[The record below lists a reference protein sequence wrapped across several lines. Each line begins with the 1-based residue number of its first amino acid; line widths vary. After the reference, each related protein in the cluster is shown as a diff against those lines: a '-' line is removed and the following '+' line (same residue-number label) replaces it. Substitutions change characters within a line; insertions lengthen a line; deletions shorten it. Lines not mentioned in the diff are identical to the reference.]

1 MKLIFDISVLAWSIR
16 NNKAKTGIYRVIEN
30 LLKQFVHDPEID
42 LYLSSVHG
50 NICDFYKY
58 LEIHNIQIDSG
69 HLLVP
74 QSYSKWRDRLF
85 LFYLW
90 ILDFFDFKSN
100 LFYRNLL
107 LGAIKLVIDPLFVL
121 LGLGNYINPIRNVY
135 LTNDF
140 IFHSPFLPFPDF
152 IKETKVKKVITIYDL
167 IAVLYPEF
175 FEGNQDKVV
184 WKIIRN
190 IDSETSIVTISEHS
204 KNDIVGY
211 IPFFDQTKIS
221 VIPLAAEE
229 IFYEIKGNELIDEI
243 ISQFGLET
251 KKYILTVSTL
261 EPRKN
266 LKSSLRAFLRLAES
280 GLDADIKFVVL
291 GGKGWGAGLVDLEA
305 EFPNVYQNRVLFLGF
320 IPDEKMAYIYSGA
333 LFFVYLS
340 LYEGFGLPP
349 LEAMKCGIPVLVS
362 NTSSL
367 PEVIGNAGIS
377 VNPKVELEIIK
388 GMKSLIEDPNLR
400 IKLSE
405 LSTQQAALF
414 SWDKSAYKL
423 KKVYRNIS
431 K

>member
-1 MKLIFDISVLAWSIR
+1 M
-16 NNKAKTGIYRVIEN
+16 
-30 LLKQFVHDPEID
+30 
-42 LYLSSVHG
+42 
-50 NICDFYKY
+50 
-58 LEIHNIQIDSG
+58 
-69 HLLVP
+69 
-74 QSYSKWRDRLF
+74 
-85 LFYLW
+85 
-90 ILDFFDFKSN
+90 
-100 LFYRNLL
+100 
-107 LGAIKLVIDPLFVL
+107 
-121 LGLGNYINPIRNVY
+121 GNYINPIRNVY